1 MLGQTAKL
9 HSIHQVFN
17 NMQTKSILA
26 VAAYV
31 AVAFALATPVIQ
43 TEQTGK
49 QADSAFVQRSVDTLY
64 RPVVAGGN
72 RNANGGSYNS
82 GNYNTNKGSGSN
94 GNIGNGGSVQ

>member
-1 MLGQTAKL
+1 
-9 HSIHQVFN
+9 
-17 NMQTKSILA
+17 MQTKSILA

-49 QADSAFVQRSVDTLY
+49 QADSAFVQR
-64 RPVVAGGN
+64 PVVAGGN